1 MLYTLLTDGGLGLYK
16 WLQEKARQNVQQA
29 VMDCRSSGL
38 ASSASEHVVRIN
50 GFESG
55 MLHSDLEAVFCDP
68 AGRSEKDA
76 VNGFPHAIMLPK
88 CDSVEQL
95 SEVRERVVV

>member
-1 MLYTLLTDGGLGLYK
+1 M
-16 WLQEKARQNVQQA
+16 QEKAREHVQQA
-29 VMDCRSSGL
+29 LINCRLSGL
-38 ASSASEHVVRIN
+38 PSLMSEHVVRIN

-68 AGRSEKDA
+68 SGQSEGDDE
-76 VNGFPHAIMLPK
+76 VNGFPDAIMLPK

-95 SEVRERVVV
+95 SEVLKNGSVKFCEV